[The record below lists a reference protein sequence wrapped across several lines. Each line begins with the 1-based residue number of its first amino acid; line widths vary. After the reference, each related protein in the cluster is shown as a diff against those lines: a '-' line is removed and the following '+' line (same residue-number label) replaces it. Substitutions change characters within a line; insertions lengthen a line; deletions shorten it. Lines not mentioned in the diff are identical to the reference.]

1 MRLGCFLAR
10 GLIMVRLNFGGR
22 RGGVAKP
29 AGVVGKLGLTL
40 FFFVF
45 FAMGSL
51 FEVFI
56 VREFGRAVGQRS
68 WKKVPCQIVVSEV
81 QERSDSERPFALVV
95 SYEYEYGGRTYT
107 GTAYKRG
114 YTASEKYS
122 QAQNLA
128 QKYPARLRTVCYVD
142 AKQPDRAVLQRDSM
156 AIGLVVLFPLI
167 FVLIGGG
174 GMYFIWRK
182 QPPPEA
188 KPIATESIST
198 KGKSKYAA
206 AAFFGLFAI
215 VGGVMLYFL
224 GIKPIART
232 IDAESWA
239 ETPCKVLRAEV
250 RSHDSDDG
258 TTYSVYILYR
268 YEFAGRTYKCDRYDF
283 IGGSSSGYRG
293 KARVVALY
301 EAEAK
306 PVCYV
311 NPDNPSDAVLKRGF
325 HAKLLLALFPLP
337 FLLVGVGGIVHTIRS
352 KKAGRDAPGRS
363 WMPRRRASAPADLSV
378 LRATDGGPAV
388 LEPKYSGAVKLLGAI
403 VIAGI
408 WNGIVSIFVFQ
419 VVNGF
424 RHGHPNWFQTLFM
437 LPFVAVGIGLL
448 ALVVYQLLALFN
460 PRPRLELSS
469 ATIPLGGAA
478 ELKWR
483 FAGRTNRIGQFSV
496 MLRGIEEARYRRG
509 TNTYT
514 DKNTFYE
521 MELYKTS
528 SAGEIASGQIGF
540 VLPQETMHS
549 FEADNNKIIW
559 NLDVHGDIRRW
570 PDVKES
576 FKITVTPAVA

>member
-1 MRLGCFLAR
+1 
-10 GLIMVRLNFGGR
+10 MVRLNFGGR

-29 AGVVGKLGLTL
+29 AGVAGKLGLTL

-68 WKKVPCQIVVSEV
+68 WKKVPCKIVSSEV
-81 QERSDSERPFALVV
+81 QERDDSERPFAFAV
-95 SYEYEYGGRTYT
+95 SYEYEFGGRTHT

-114 YTASEKYS
+114 YSGSEKYS
-122 QAQNLA
+122 QAQNLL
-128 QKYPARLRTVCYVD
+128 QKYPVGLSTVCYVG
-142 AKQPDRAVLQRDSM
+142 AGSPGRAVLKRDSLM
-156 AIGLVVLFPLI
+156 IGLLAFFPLI
-167 FVLIGGG
+167 FVAVGAGGI
-174 GMYFIWRK
+174 YLTWRK

-188 KPIATESIST
+188 RPIATKAIGVR
-198 KGKSKYAA
+198 GKSKYGMV
-206 AAFFGLFAI
+206 AFFGIFAV
-215 VGGVMLYFL
+215 VGGVMFYFL
-224 GIKPIART
+224 GVRPIART
-232 IDAESWA
+232 IAAESWP
-239 ETPCKVLRAEV
+239 ETPCQVMRAEV

-258 TTYSVYILYR
+258 TTYSVYILYQ
-268 YEFAGRTYKCDRYDF
+268 YEFDGRTYKCDRYDF

-293 KARVVALY
+293 KARVVAMY
-301 EAEAK
+301 EAAAH

-311 NPDNPSDAVLKRGF
+311 NPDNPNEAVLKRGF

-337 FLLVGVGGIVHTIRS
+337 FLLVGVGGVIHTLRG
-352 KKAGRDAPGRS
+352 KKDATAAPGRS
-363 WMPRRRASAPADLSV
+363 WMPRRRASTPADLSV
-378 LRATDGGPAV
+378 LRPATDGGAVV
-388 LEPKYSGAVKLLGAI
+388 LEPKYSGAVKLFGAI
-403 VIAGI
+403 LAAVV

-419 VVNGF
+419 IVDGF
-424 RHGHPNWFQTLFM
+424 RHGDPDWFHTLFM
-437 LPFVAVGIGLL
+437 LPFVAVGIGLFT
-448 ALVVYQLLALFN
+448 LVVYQLLAVFN

-478 ELKWR
+478 ELQWS
-483 FAGRTNRIGQFSV
+483 FTGHTNRIGQFTV
-496 MLRGIEEARYRRG
+496 TLRGIEEARYRRG

-521 MELYKTS
+521 MELYQTS
-528 SAGEIASGQIGF
+528 STAEIASGQVGF

-549 FEADNNKIIW
+549 FEAENNKIIW